1 MAVILVIITIA
12 LLLLVYITNK
22 KVESEFVNFWAI
34 KTEYERSGCTNT
46 VLYKPWR

>member
-22 KVESEFVNFWAI
+22 NTESEFVDFWAI
-34 KTEYERSGCTNT
+34 NTEYEKYIAND
-46 VLYKPWR
+46 